1 MLIAKSDKKEVKIIG
16 DMPEKAINK
25 PMSEESLKER
35 LSKFG
40 GTQYFAKNIEIN
52 LDNGLILPA
61 SKINEMRRNAVSKL
75 DEQEKIRLEFKPF
88 DISLPNYN
96 KPDKQYLTASFS
108 NADQIPDNQTFE
120 RVFIPVNSS
129 LEDFVDN
136 RAGVVLPRGL
146 FGMENELKSRLEK
159 LKKAGV
165 SKALCGNIGSY
176 TLCRDMG
183 FEVYG
188 DFGLNVFNSLSANQI
203 DRPILSFELTQAQIN
218 NINARDKGMLVYG
231 YLPLML
237 TRNCPVKNDIG
248 CYECNKHGSL
258 TDRKGME
265 FPVMCSDFPCVEM
278 LNCHPLYMLDRLDEV
293 KTDFIHFYFSIE
305 GKKQIENVIS
315 LYESGAKP
323 DFKYTRGL
331 YQRGTL

>member
-1 MLIAKSDKKEVKIIG
+1 MNFEILAPAGSMESLIAGVRSGANAIYLGGKSFN
-16 DMPEKAINK
+16 A
-25 PMSEESLKER
+25 
-35 LSKFG
+35 
-40 GTQYFAKNIEIN
+40 
-52 LDNGLILPA
+52 
-61 SKINEMRRNAVSKL
+61 RRNAGN
-75 DEQEKIRLEFKPF
+75 F
-88 DISLPNYN
+88 DNEELKRAVEYCHSHGV
-96 KPDKQYLTASFS
+96 KVYLTLNILVRDDEMENAYNTVRDALLCGVDAFIVQDIGVAKMIREHFQSARLHGSTQMSIMTVNGAKAAKEMGFS
-108 NADQIPDNQTFE
+108 RI
-120 RVFIPVNSS
+120 
-129 LEDFVDN
+129 
-136 RAGVVLPRGL
+136 VLPRGL
-146 FGMENELKSRLEK
+146 FGIENELKIRLEK

-165 SKALCGNIGSY
+165 NKALCGNIGSY
-176 TLCRDMG
+176 TLCKDMG

-203 DRPILSFELTQAQIN
+203 DHPILSFELTQSQIN
-218 NINARDKGMLVYG
+218 NINARDKGMIVYG

-237 TRNCPVKNDIG
+237 SRNCPVKNDIG
-248 CYECNKHGSL
+248 CFECDKHGKL

-305 GKKQIENVIS
+305 SKKQVEKVIA
-315 LYESGAKP
+315 LYENRGKP